1 MKDNSENKLTKKISE
16 KVKKIRNE
24 MGI

>member
-16 KVKKIRNE
+16 KMKKIRNE